1 MKLKYRIK
9 QWSHSLCKDYFTAQ
23 YKIFGLWLNINS
35 MQVGRFTKPSS
46 VMCETFNEAKKR
58 VDIHKLNMER
68 AKWWTDRSGFVVWNE
83 DGDEDE
89 V

>member
-1 MKLKYRIK
+1 
-9 QWSHSLCKDYFTAQ
+9 
-23 YKIFGLWLNINS
+23 